1 MKLTPYSYS
10 WPAIRYPSKICGS
23 SKHRQGY
30 CRKCLTVKGKR
41 SGAPMGTIFRAFLG
55 TFVVASQHL
64 IFTPVQRSRSIAVCL
79 FLLDQLKFDT
89 VAFFTSAR
97 TVDSNDVKNYVR
109 YGRAFTVPRCF

>member
-1 MKLTPYSYS
+1 MVCP
-10 WPAIRYPSKICGS
+10 WGR
-23 SKHRQGY
+23 
-30 CRKCLTVKGKR
+30 
-41 SGAPMGTIFRAFLG
+41 FLEL
-55 TFVVASQHL
+55 FWVPLLLLLNIL

>member
-1 MKLTPYSYS
+1 VVCP
-10 WPAIRYPSKICGS
+10 WGR
-23 SKHRQGY
+23 
-30 CRKCLTVKGKR
+30 
-41 SGAPMGTIFRAFLG
+41 FLEL
-55 TFVVASQHL
+55 FWVPLLLLLNIL